1 MSTATITVTEPGI
14 WPDMPEAAYHADPVP
29 AGSLSSTGARKILR
43 TRPAKF
49 RYQQLNPPPSRPEF
63 ELGKAFHTLV
73 LGRGAEPVAVAADN
87 WRTKAAREERDALTA
102 AGKVPLLEADY
113 QTAQNMAAAVRNH
126 DAAVNLLHPGAG
138 DPEQSLFWVDQA
150 TGTWLRGR
158 LDFLRNRVTGRVIV
172 VDLKSCESAED
183 EPLQRAIDRY
193 GYHQQGALYLDGVK
207 ALGIAPDPAF
217 VFVFVEKDPPHLV
230 RAVQLNPVAERVGRD
245 LNRQA
250 IDLFA
255 ACQRTDTWPGFSN
268 DIESIALP
276 AWVERQHTKE
286 IW

>member
-1 MSTATITVTEPGI
+1 VTTTEVIVTEPGI
-14 WPDMPEAAYHADPVP
+14 HDAMPEDVYHADPVP
-29 AGSLSSTGARKILR
+29 GGSLSSTGARKLLK

-49 RYQQLNPPPSRPEF
+49 RYQQDNPPPSRPEF
-63 ELGKAFHTLV
+63 DLGKAFHTLV
-73 LGRGAEPVAVAADN
+73 LGVGAEPVPVAADN
-87 WRTKAAREERDALTA
+87 WRTKAAREERDAIAA

-113 QTAQNMAAAVRNH
+113 QLAQNMAAAVRNH
-126 DAAVNLLHPGAG
+126 GTAANLLHPGAG
-138 DPEQSLFWVDQA
+138 DPEQSLFWTDPA
-150 TGTWLRGR
+150 TGTWLRAR
-158 LDFLRNRVTGRVIV
+158 LDFLRHRVTGRVIV

-183 EPLQRAIDRY
+183 DHLQRAIDRY

-207 ALGIAPDPAF
+207 ALEIAPDPAF
-217 VFVFVEKDPPHLV
+217 VFIFVEKEPPHLV
-230 RAVQLNPVAERVGRD
+230 RVVQLDPVAERIGRD

-255 ACQRTDTWPGFSN
+255 ECQSSGEWPGFPT
-268 DIESIALP
+268 DIEIVALP